1 MLSVSDVLSVS
12 GSKDRAFL
20 MRLCLMVL
28 QVQLA
33 EAFERF
39 WGRFGDRHLCVS
51 NAMKDELQKHWKI
64 KATVF
69 YDRPPAQFEPT
80 PLAQK
85 VSPVKTLFKGRSQIM
100 EEGFDQ
106 TY

>member
-1 MLSVSDVLSVS
+1 MHITTITLPTREYCRQEYTASFPI
-12 GSKDRAFL
+12 A
-20 MRLCLMVL
+20 LCLVVS

-51 NAMKDELQKHWKI
+51 RAMKEELQKHWSI

-80 PLAQK
+80 PLVHK
-85 VSPVKTLFKGRSQIM
+85 VCVCHDLFTG
-100 EEGFDQ
+100 
-106 TY
+106 

>member
-1 MLSVSDVLSVS
+1 MRGESSPRELVL
-12 GSKDRAFL
+12 L
-20 MRLCLMVL
+20 VL

-51 NAMKDELQKHWKI
+51 NAMKDELQKHWRI

-85 VSPVKTLFKGRSQIM
+85 VCPVRTLVDEQEPHYGGGLRPYILIR
-100 EEGFDQ
+100 
-106 TY
+106 

>member
-1 MLSVSDVLSVS
+1 MV
-12 GSKDRAFL
+12 
-20 MRLCLMVL
+20 VL

-39 WGRFGDRHLCVS
+39 WGQFGDRHLCVS
-51 NAMKDELQKHWKI
+51 NAMKEELQKHWRI

-85 VSPVKTLFKGRSQIM
+85 VCACHDLMARRAGL
-100 EEGFDQ
+100 
-106 TY
+106 